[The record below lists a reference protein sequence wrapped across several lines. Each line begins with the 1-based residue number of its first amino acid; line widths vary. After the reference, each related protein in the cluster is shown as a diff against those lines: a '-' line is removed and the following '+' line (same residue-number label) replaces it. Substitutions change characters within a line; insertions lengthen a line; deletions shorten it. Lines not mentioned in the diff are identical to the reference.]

1 MEVRE
6 YVQRDNTIIL
16 EKSKK
21 IIKIKL
27 FNLILIFLVIA
38 TILGI
43 LSYVF

>member
-38 TILGI
+38 TIWGI
-43 LSYVF
+43 LS